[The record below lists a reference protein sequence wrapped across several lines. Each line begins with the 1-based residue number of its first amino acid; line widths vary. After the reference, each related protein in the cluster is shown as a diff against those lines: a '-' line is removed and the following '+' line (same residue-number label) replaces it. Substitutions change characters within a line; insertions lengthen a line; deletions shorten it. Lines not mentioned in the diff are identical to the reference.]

1 WSTPKFATRAARAA
15 RSFAGNCAMKSLSL
29 GLFTS
34 QSAISLPS
42 LPSSRAAVIDVRVNS
57 EIHTIRQPRELVL
70 SLQASK
76 LLLGLGLEQ
85 QGVLRIA
92 IPPHAERRGLPND
105 VVRRLDRDE
114 VLVIVGAQILRVL
127 PERHDKSVVAVET
140 IRGFDWGRVYVDGV
154 GSVGQP

>member
-1 WSTPKFATRAARAA
+1 ATRSARAE
-15 RSFAGNCAMKSLSL
+15 RSFDGTCAIKSLSF

-57 EIHTIRQPRELVL
+57 EIHAIRQPRKLVL

-85 QGVLRIA
+85 QGVLHIA
-92 IPPHAERRGLPND
+92 IPPYAKRRGLPND

-114 VLVIVGAQILRVL
+114 VLVIVVAQPLRL
-127 PERHDKSVVAVET
+127 LSERHD
-140 IRGFDWGRVYVDGV
+140 
-154 GSVGQP
+154 